1 MSGQEF
7 SRYNP
12 STGKKSRNE
21 EVGLGP
27 TEEVGLGPTE
37 KLPLQ
42 QRDGEQN
49 PYNPR
54 VVMKHLQSHTG

>member
-7 SRYNP
+7 SRYDP
-12 STGKKSRNE
+12 STGKKARSK

-27 TEEVGLGPTE
+27 TK
-37 KLPLQ
+37 KLPLE

-49 PYNPR
+49 PYNPH
-54 VVMKHLQSHTG
+54 VVIKRLQSHTG